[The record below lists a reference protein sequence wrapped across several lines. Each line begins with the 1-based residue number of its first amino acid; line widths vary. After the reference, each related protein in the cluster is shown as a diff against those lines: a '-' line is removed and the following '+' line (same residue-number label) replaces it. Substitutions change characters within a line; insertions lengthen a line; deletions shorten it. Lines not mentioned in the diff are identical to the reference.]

1 MGLLKHSLKQ
11 CLSLNMKTIFRF
23 PSNSKGLRTQTN
35 GQLDFHIVS
44 TTSFL
49 VVFSHSGNYLPVNEL
64 QNCEILTFS
73 IQGSLIKL
81 FIFLKGTCKDL
92 KLLFNFTQCI
102 LKDVLKNVLGG
113 TLRLH
118 ANLFHITKI
127 ASFLQNLTWVQFQ
140 QLII

>member
-35 GQLDFHIVS
+35 GQLDFHFVS

-64 QNCEILTFS
+64 QNCESLTFS
-73 IQGSLIKL
+73 IQVSLIKL
-81 FIFLKGTCKDL
+81 CVFLKEGKQ
-92 KLLFNFTQCI
+92 TQNDWI
-102 LKDVLKNVLGG
+102 
-113 TLRLH
+113 TLRMFTVWDSLGIH
-118 ANLFHITKI
+118 HCNR
-127 ASFLQNLTWVQFQ
+127 SFSSYHLLSTTFNKTLMTCF
-140 QLII
+140 

>member
-35 GQLDFHIVS
+35 GQLDFHFVS

-49 VVFSHSGNYLPVNEL
+49 VVFSHSANYLPVNEL
-64 QNCEILTFS
+64 QNCESLTFS

-81 FIFLKGTCKDL
+81 FVFLKEGTCKDL

-102 LKDVLKNVLGG
+102 LKGCPQKCIGWHTEV
-113 TLRLH
+113 TC
-118 ANLFHITKI
+118 
-127 ASFLQNLTWVQFQ
+127 
-140 QLII
+140 